1 MEQPMSGRPAF
12 PRIGAGLLLLAFLSA
27 CAGAPVAPT
36 ASVPASVAPSVTQ
49 APDATQAPTTQ
60 PTASVAKPAT
70 RLALRQVSHV
80 GKLYGLTELEIET
93 DAVALNPFDPAQIDL
108 SLRFTA
114 PSGQAVLVPAF
125 AYQDFDPATLRVKG
139 APVWRVR
146 FTPTEAGQWQAQAE
160 LSTPK
165 LASQPLGFTV
175 APDPGAHGFVRINKQ
190 NPRYMAF
197 DDGTFYFPIGLNL
210 GWASRPNLGVLAD
223 YERWLDRLSQNGG
236 NIGRVWMAAWAFGI
250 EWNDTGLG
258 DYSGRMKQAWLLDQ
272 VFHMAQQRGVY
283 LMLTLLN
290 HGAFST
296 SVNPE
301 WNDNPYNAANGG
313 PLKEP
318 RLFVRNKDAR
328 ELFKRRVRYI
338 AARWGYSPN
347 LLAWEWWNEVSWTPI
362 DDLSLKP
369 WVTEMTEHMQQYD
382 PNHHLVSLSYA
393 GAGGATALWKMPE
406 LSFVQLHDYSGNDPA
421 KLLPLQNQVMS
432 LKYPEKPFLL
442 AEYGYSA
449 DGASAL
455 PSRDAIQFHN
465 GLWAAPFSGMSSTAM
480 YWWWDTLVDPQN
492 LWGEYKGIST
502 FLKDENLAALA
513 PAKAQLAPEG
523 ATVLLLQGQDRALA
537 WLRSD
542 AYDVAP
548 ANTAYDKARQAG
560 QADGWAYAP
569 PPITGMQLTVTGLAD
584 GDYSVRWFDPQT
596 AAWQDEQAVQV
607 RGGKAMLAVPI
618 FARDLAVKIAS
629 P

>member
-1 MEQPMSGRPAF
+1 VGGPRP
-12 PRIGAGLLLLAFLSA
+12 P
-27 CAGAPVAPT
+27 PP
-36 ASVPASVAPSVTQ
+36 PP
-49 APDATQAPTTQ
+49 
-60 PTASVAKPAT
+60 
-70 RLALRQVSHV
+70 
-80 GKLYGLTELEIET
+80 
-93 DAVALNPFDPAQIDL
+93 
-108 SLRFTA
+108 
-114 PSGQAVLVPAF
+114 
-125 AYQDFDPATLRVKG
+125 
-139 APVWRVR
+139 PVWRAR
-146 FTPTEAGQWQAQAE
+146 YTPTEVGQWQAQAE
-160 LSTPK
+160 LASPK
-165 LASQPLGFTV
+165 LSSEPFSLTV
-175 APDPGAHGFVRINKQ
+175 AADPSAHGFVRINQQ
-190 NPRYMAF
+190 NPHYLAF
-197 DDGTFYFPIGLNL
+197 DDGSFYFPIGLNL
-210 GWASRPNLGVLAD
+210 GWASQPNVGVLAD

-236 NIGRVWMAAWAFGI
+236 NVGRVWMSAWAFGI

-272 VFHMAQQRGVY
+272 VFKLAEQRGVY

-318 RLFVRNKDAR
+318 RLFVRNKQAR

-347 LLAWEWWNEVSWTPI
+347 LFAWEWWNEVSWTPI
-362 DDLSLKP
+362 DDSSLKP
-369 WVTEMTEHMQQYD
+369 WVAEMTAYIQQYD

-393 GAGGATALWKMPE
+393 GAGGATALWSMPE

-421 KLLPLQNQVMS
+421 RLLPLQSQAMS
-432 LKYPEKPFLL
+432 LKYPAKPFLL

-480 YWWWDTLVDPQN
+480 YWWWDKLVDPQN
-492 LWGEYKGIST
+492 LWDEYKGIST

-513 PAKAQLAPEG
+513 PAKAQLAPAG
-523 ATVLLLQGQDRALA
+523 ASVLVLQSQDRALA

-548 ANTAYDKARQAG
+548 ASKAYDKARQAG
-560 QADGWAYAP
+560 QADGWVYAP
-569 PPITGMQLTVTGLAD
+569 PELANLQLTVAGLAD
-584 GDYSVRWFDPQT
+584 GDYIARWFDPKKT
-596 AAWQDEQAVQV
+596 AWLDQQALQV
-607 RGGKAMLAVPI
+607 RGGTASLAVPR
-618 FARDLAVKIAS
+618 FGQDLAVQIARAQAAQ
-629 P
+629 